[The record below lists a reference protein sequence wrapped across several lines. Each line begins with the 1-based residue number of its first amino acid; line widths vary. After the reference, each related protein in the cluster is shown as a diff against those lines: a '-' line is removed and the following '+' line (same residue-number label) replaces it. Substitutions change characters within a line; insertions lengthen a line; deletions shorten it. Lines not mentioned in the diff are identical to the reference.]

1 MTGAATD
8 WTLKLHAY
16 LHDPFEKPL
25 ILFSE
30 RHAVRAGDLTALL
43 GLASPSSAMRSKISR
58 ADHYASAM
66 NRLVVENSQ
75 SRQAVDFMRHPLVV
89 HPLSGETLDL
99 ESMGGALTALDEQG
113 LDRIVQSAKT
123 AVETGLQDISH
134 HHGQDHQRL
143 FLALWR
149 LMPKRL
155 QEEGAGSERLGYLWS
170 LLPAD
175 SRVPDHSIWDHL
187 SSTSAMATALDAPA
201 LLLFTLGPVQEFI
214 ATARRTQDLWIG
226 SFLLSYLTWQGM
238 RVIAEQLGPDCVLF
252 PSLYEQPLVDQW
264 LHKTYQITEQPA
276 VESLAQASF
285 PNRFLALVPAAQAKT
300 IGEAARQAVMAEW
313 RQLTQAVKSHIE
325 GRLPEYALSADDTWN
340 RLWEAHR
347 DACFETYWIAW
358 PWGDDPHTI
367 MQEYKQWLRI
377 TGETPFERVIDKFKQ
392 RRASYINPGTLY
404 PWLYDLTERALGSR
418 KALRT
423 YSAASEGGFK
433 CVLCGVREA
442 LRPAGAQGYRE
453 VGAFWRSISRT
464 FAGDFQPE
472 GRERLCAVC
481 VTKRLAVEA
490 HLRPQLR
497 IPNVAFPSTST
508 MAVES
513 FRAEVLQKS
522 DDLQVE
528 LQDLVDAFRE
538 VKLKFDSGR
547 ARPVP
552 GVQRLAQQKDLAP
565 LVQMDGRWFYRESYE
580 RHALMAEFGEQA
592 VAAEA
597 TMNAAAH
604 ARDKLQ
610 ALFKASATHNMAAPS
625 TYYAIVYMD
634 GDRMGEW
641 LSGEHARVPT
651 IAQVL
656 HPRVREA
663 LQNEWQDILG
673 ERRPLAPSLHTAVST
688 ALRAFSQE
696 VVRPIVEAHYG
707 MLVYAGGD
715 DVIAFFP
722 IRHVLE
728 AVWDLRRL
736 YSGMTYERHGFQSR
750 RGFVRHEGMLWMM
763 MGQAATASAGIAI
776 AHHLQPLSQA
786 LDAAREAEHIA
797 KQALDRDAFAVNLL
811 KRSGERLLTGAKFTY
826 DADTSSIEVIQR
838 VISALCRKEGA
849 TLSSRLMYQLA
860 QESPLGLLESNAVAA
875 QEAELKRLIGR
886 HVETSNG
893 DNTAREKMKEQLT
906 TDLTHLLR
914 AMRTAHQDLGKT
926 GDMCMQTPFQV
937 FTSLLLLARF
947 IAMEGHV

>member
-1 MTGAATD
+1 MTGATTD

-43 GLASPSSAMRSKISR
+43 GLASPSSAMWNKITR

-75 SRQAVDFMRHPLVV
+75 NRQAVDFMRHPLVV
-89 HPLSGETLDL
+89 HPLSGETFDL

-123 AVETGLQDISH
+123 TVETVVQDV
-134 HHGQDHQRL
+134 GQRYGADHQRL

-149 LMPKRL
+149 LMPGRL
-155 QEEGAGSERLGYLWS
+155 RQEGARNERLGHLWS

-187 SSTSAMATALDAPA
+187 ASTSAMATALDTPA

-264 LHKTYQITEQPA
+264 LHKTYQVTEQPA

-285 PNRFLALVPAAQAKT
+285 ANRFLALVPAAQAKAL
-300 IGEAARQAVMAEW
+300 GEAARQAVMAEW
-313 RQLTQAVKSHIE
+313 CQLTQGVKRHIE
-325 GRLPEYALSADDTWN
+325 DRLPEYALSVDDTWN
-340 RLWEAHR
+340 GLWEAHR

-358 PWGDDPHTI
+358 PWGDEPHTI
-367 MQEYKQWLRI
+367 MQEYKHWLGI

-404 PWLYDLTERALGSR
+404 PCLYDLTERALGSR

-423 YSAASEGGFK
+423 YNAASEGGYK

-453 VGAFWRSISRT
+453 LGAFWQSISRT
-464 FAGDFQPE
+464 FAGDFQPD
-472 GRERLCAVC
+472 GHERLCAVC
-481 VTKRLAVEA
+481 VTKRLAVDA
-490 HLRPQLR
+490 YLRQHLG
-497 IPNVAFPSTST
+497 IPNVSFPSTST
-508 MAVES
+508 IAVES
-513 FRAEVLQKS
+513 FRAETLQKS
-522 DDLQVE
+522 DDLQIE
-528 LQDLVDAFRE
+528 LQELVDAFRE
-538 VKLKFDSGR
+538 VKLKFDSAR

-552 GVQRLAQQKDLAP
+552 VVQRLAQQKDLAP

-610 ALFKASATHNMAAPS
+610 ALFKASAARNMAAPS

-634 GDRMGEW
+634 GDHMGKW
-641 LSGEHARVPT
+641 LSGEHDGVPT

-656 HPRVREA
+656 HPRVCEA
-663 LQNEWQDILG
+663 LREEWQDIL
-673 ERRPLAPSLHTAVST
+673 EDRRPLAPSLHTAVSA

-696 VVRPIVEAHYG
+696 IVRPVVEAHCG

-736 YSGMTYERHGFQSR
+736 YSGVACGREEFKSR
-750 RGFVRHEGMLWMM
+750 RGFVQHKGKLWMM
-763 MGQAATASAGIAI
+763 MGETATASAGIAI

-786 LDAAREAEHIA
+786 LNAAREAEHVA
-797 KQALDRDAFAVNLL
+797 KQVFDRNAFAVNLL

-826 DADTSSIEVIQR
+826 GKDVASIEVLQR
-838 VISALCRKEGA
+838 VVSALRSKNGA
-849 TLSSRLMYQLA
+849 NLSSRLMYQLV
-860 QESPLGLLESNAVAA
+860 QEGTLGLLEGYAVAA
-875 QEAELKRLIGR
+875 QEAELRRLVAR
-886 HVETSNG
+886 HVESRG
-893 DNTAREKMKEQLT
+893 EHKAAREAMVQQLT

-914 AMRTAHQDLGKT
+914 TMRQAHQDLENVDDT
-926 GDMCMQTPFQV
+926 RLRTPFQL
-937 FTSLLLLARF
+937 FTSLLLLGRF